1 MFDNTHEFGS
11 PTIILNSAVDEE
23 LNLLR
28 LKIEEEDRNK
38 GREFRCSL
46 NELPELYGPESFF
59 SSNKNEKTAKRIE
72 LSGGPFKKTR
82 LDSERL
88 LPFLSISN
96 IDKAELMLTY
106 ERNKGT
112 YTELEDIYSDRLPER
127 KPEDA
132 LTFRRLFINSTPK
145 SPEQNVYANIIQNAY
160 YQLDAGNPRQVRRQK
175 SKKNS
180 TETLPVP
187 GIKQRPLIQCFC
199 KKSKCLRLYCEC
211 FARGYVCGVD
221 CGCLDCQNTVELD
234 GTREK
239 VVRETMEKNPLAFK
253 SKYKPLQGDDEKMLH
268 SRGCNC
274 SKTGCV
280 KKYCEC
286 YNAGVGCSRLC
297 RCINCK
303 NESIEIKDDE
313 VKIYYDRLLRKRRKR
328 AMRTDGAL
336 LAPIALVPAINSSR
350 GFAKL

>member
-199 KKSKCLRLYCEC
+199 KKS
-211 FARGYVCGVD
+211 
-221 CGCLDCQNTVELD
+221 N
-234 GTREK
+234 TREK